1 MTASA
6 DQEAELKLDLAQEDA
21 DRLEAAGPFPGEPRA
36 IRQHAVYFDTPGRAL
51 SEAGFS
57 LRIRKAGEGDAIRRV
72 QTVKADGKA
81 AGLFIRPE
89 WERPVADDTPV
100 IDHTTPIPALLGDA
114 LDDIA
119 PVFTVENERL
129 VWLHE
134 GIEITLDRTRI
145 VASEREIAFC
155 EIELELKQGDAA
167 ALFALA
173 HRIADIVPVRLGI
186 ASKAERGY
194 RLLAPVASATK
205 AHRIA
210 LDSKMTAAEAFQAIA
225 ADCLHHFR
233 RNEPLVLGNRDG
245 AALHQVR
252 VAIRRLR
259 SAMTLFKA
267 MLDEDTRRELNGELR
282 RLAGKLGQ
290 ARELDVLIEQA
301 APGELRDR
309 LLAAQ
314 DDAYG
319 VAIAALDS
327 HRTRM
332 LLLRIAEWTSTGDW
346 RSDAENRD
354 LREIPARDF
363 AVEVLDRF
371 RRKVKKSGRKLEKLD
386 DDARHEVRKT
396 TKKLRY
402 AVDFFAALFP
412 GKREKRRRK
421 RFVAA
426 LEELQDRLGALND
439 LAGAPRLLA
448 SLDLLDMPE
457 AADLFGKAHK
467 ARLLEHAADAYG
479 NFVDAKRF
487 WR

>member
-6 DQEAELKLDLAQEDA
+6 DQEAELKLNLAHEDA
-21 DRLEAAGPFPGEPRA
+21 DRLEAAGLFPGEPRM
-36 IRQHAVYFDTPGRAL
+36 IRQHAIYFDTPGRAL
-51 SEAGFS
+51 SEAGLS
-57 LRIRKAGEGDAIRRV
+57 LRIRKEGKGDAVRRV

-100 IDHTTPIPALLGDA
+100 IDHTTPIPALLGETPG
-114 LDDIA
+114 DIA
-119 PVFTVENERL
+119 PVFTVENTRL

-134 GIEITLDRTRI
+134 GIEITLDRSRI
-145 VASEREIAFC
+145 AASEREIAFC
-155 EIELELKQGDAA
+155 EIELELKHGDAS

-173 HRIADIVPVRLGI
+173 HRIAEIVPVRLGI

-194 RLLAPVASATK
+194 RLLAPVASASK

-233 RNEPLVLGNRDG
+233 RNEPLVLDHRDS

-259 SAMTLFKA
+259 SALTVFKA
-267 MLDEDTRRELNGELR
+267 MLDEHTRRALNGELR
-282 RLAGKLGQ
+282 WLARRLGQ
-290 ARELDVLIEQA
+290 ARELDVLIKRA
-301 APGELRDR
+301 APGVLRDR

-314 DDAYG
+314 ERAYDA
-319 VAIAALDS
+319 ALEALDS
-327 HRTRM
+327 HRTR
-332 LLLRIAEWTSTGDW
+332 LLMLRIAEWTSTGGW
-346 RSDAENRD
+346 RSEAEGRD
-354 LREIPARDF
+354 IRETPAREF
-363 AVEVLDRF
+363 AAGVLDRF
-371 RRKVKKSGRKLEKLD
+371 RRKVKKSGRKLDKLD
-386 DDARHEVRKT
+386 DHTRHEVRKT
-396 TKKLRY
+396 AKKLRY

-412 GKREKRRRK
+412 EKREKRRRK
-421 RFVAA
+421 RFVSA

-448 SLDLLDMPE
+448 ELDLLDIPG
-457 AADLFGKAHK
+457 AADLSGKAHK
-467 ARLLEHAADAYG
+467 AKLLEQAAEAYE

>member
-6 DQEAELKLDLAQEDA
+6 DQEAELKLDIAHEDA
-21 DRLEAAGPFPGEPRA
+21 DRLEAAGLFPGEPRV
-36 IRQHAVYFDTPGRAL
+36 IRQHAIYFDTPDRAL
-51 SEAGFS
+51 SEAGLS

-100 IDHTTPIPALLGDA
+100 IDHTTPIPALLGETPV
-114 LDDIA
+114 DIA
-119 PVFTVENERL
+119 PVFTVENARL

-134 GIEITLDRTRI
+134 GIEITLDRSRI
-145 VASEREIAFC
+145 AASEREIAFC

-194 RLLAPVASATK
+194 RLLAPVASASK

-210 LDSKMTAAEAFQAIA
+210 LDSKMTAAEAFQAVV
-225 ADCLHHFR
+225 ADCLQHFR
-233 RNEPLVLGNRDG
+233 RNEPLVLDNRDG

-259 SAMTLFKA
+259 SAMTLFKP
-267 MLDEDTRRELNGELR
+267 MLDEGTHHALNKELR
-282 RLAGKLGQ
+282 WLAGRLGQ
-290 ARELDVLIEQA
+290 ARELDVLIGRA
-301 APGELRDR
+301 APGMLRDR
-309 LLAAQ
+309 LFAAQ
-314 DDAYG
+314 DSAYET
-319 VAIAALDS
+319 AIEALGS
-327 HRTRM
+327 PRTRV
-332 LLLRIAEWTSTGDW
+332 LLLSIAEWTSSGDW
-346 RSDAENRD
+346 RSDADNRNI
-354 LREIPARDF
+354 REMPAREF
-363 AVEVLDRF
+363 AAEVLDRF
-371 RRKVKKSGRKLEKLD
+371 RRKAKKSGRKLEKLD
-386 DDARHEVRKT
+386 DHARHEVRKT
-396 TKKLRY
+396 AKKLRY

-412 GKREKRRRK
+412 EKREKRRRK

-426 LEELQDRLGALND
+426 LEELQDRLGTLND

-448 SLDLLDMPE
+448 ELDLLDMPE
-457 AADLFGKAHK
+457 ASDLFGKAHTAK
-467 ARLLEHAADAYG
+467 LLDQAADAYE